1 MVSYKELAS
10 MDPVSDPS
18 LVTTR
23 WRDLGEPEG
32 ELLGV
37 QYNLFSA
44 PTVSDIVVTNASHFL
59 FDGTGVTNGTIFPNV
74 EGYETDSLYPP
85 SGATV
90 LAHSPFPR
98 DNPQVFGDM
107 TIYTAASGALVF
119 ATGTIE
125 WSLGLDDF
133 PPSQGIVPAMQQV
146 TANFLSRA
154 LQGTPPPTVTSVNP
168 TSGGQGQNLTVTL
181 AGSNFRGAATCSF
194 GAGITVNSCTLNSGT
209 QLTANITISSTA
221 TLGSRNVTVTNPDTQ
236 SSTLSNGFTVA
247 MAGPP
252 PPTLSSVNPNSGAQ
266 GEN

>member
-1 MVSYKELAS
+1 
-10 MDPVSDPS
+10 MDPVSDPR

-44 PTVSDIVVTNASHFL
+44 PTVSDIVVTNASHWL

-90 LAHSPFPR
+90 LAHSPYPR

-146 TANFLSRA
+146 TANFLFRA
-154 LQGTPPPTVTSVNP
+154 LHPPPTLTSINP
-168 TSGGQGQNLTVTL
+168 ISGAQGQNLSTVILT
-181 AGSNFRGAATCSF
+181 GSNFQSGATCSF
-194 GAGITVNSCTLNSGT
+194 GAGITVNSCAFSSAT
-209 QLTANITISSTA
+209 QLTASITISAIA
-221 TLGSRNVTVTNPDTQ
+221 TLGSRNVTVTNPDNQ
-236 SSTLSNGFTVA
+236 SSTF
-247 MAGPP
+247 
-252 PPTLSSVNPNSGAQ
+252 AQ
-266 GEN
+266 RLHRNHGWSASAPHAELGQS